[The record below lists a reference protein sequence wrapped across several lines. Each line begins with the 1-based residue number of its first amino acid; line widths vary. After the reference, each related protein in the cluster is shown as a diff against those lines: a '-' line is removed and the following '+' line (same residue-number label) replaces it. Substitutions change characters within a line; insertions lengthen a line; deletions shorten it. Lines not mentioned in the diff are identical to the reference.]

1 MQHTL
6 MNRIRPTTRTA
17 SRSLA
22 MPTSDERHYRRKSG
36 PTPSSRRV
44 SWLSS
49 YNDETC
55 METGLSALIAPQRSV
70 SKLRGQKTALNRG
83 TGKATAILLQS
94 TRQVGQS
101 LDHVAEMYQLCRWI
115 IRRSW
120 HNTPSTISHRRS
132 VSSRTSAI

>member
-1 MQHTL
+1 
-6 MNRIRPTTRTA
+6 
-17 SRSLA
+17 
-22 MPTSDERHYRRKSG
+22 
-36 PTPSSRRV
+36 
-44 SWLSS
+44 
-49 YNDETC
+49 

-115 IRRSW
+115 IRRS
-120 HNTPSTISHRRS
+120 
-132 VSSRTSAI
+132 